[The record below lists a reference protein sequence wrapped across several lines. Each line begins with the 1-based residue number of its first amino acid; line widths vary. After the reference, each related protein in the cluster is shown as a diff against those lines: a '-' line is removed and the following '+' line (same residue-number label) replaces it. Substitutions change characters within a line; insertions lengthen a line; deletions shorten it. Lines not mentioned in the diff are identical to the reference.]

1 MEKLDKNEYKPYG
14 AFKKLTEIFGSM
26 PTPEEFM
33 EYTDYKKSTYYKYRK
48 QFLEEEK
55 ANGSNDTRRA
65 E

>member
-14 AFKKLTEIFGSM
+14 AFKKLVEVFGSI

-48 QFLEEEK
+48 QFLEEEML
-55 ANGSNDTRRA
+55 NGNDTKKP